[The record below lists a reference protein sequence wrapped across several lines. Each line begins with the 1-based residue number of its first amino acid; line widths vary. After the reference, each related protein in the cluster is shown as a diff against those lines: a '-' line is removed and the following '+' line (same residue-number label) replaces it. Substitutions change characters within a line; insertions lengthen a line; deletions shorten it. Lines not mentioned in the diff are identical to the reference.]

1 MAGTNKQRKTPVASH
16 IVGFMGDAA
25 QIHQGAQVSSKL
37 WACSRSGNLNAMALF
52 MPYPYTYVPNGSTF
66 GLLHTRTISSIVSLS
81 ASTLVPRLCTARK
94 SIMAAG
100 FSAGAREFLSIRLGR
115 ASVS

>member
-1 MAGTNKQRKTPVASH
+1 MAGTNKQRKTLVASH

-25 QIHQGAQVSSKL
+25 QIHHAP
-37 WACSRSGNLNAMALF
+37 RSLRALGLRSWNLYAMALF

-66 GLLHTRTISSIVSLS
+66 GLLHTRKISSIVSLS
-81 ASTLVPRLCTARK
+81 ASTLVPRLCKAGK

-100 FSAGAREFLSIRLGR
+100 FSAGAREF
-115 ASVS
+115 

>member
-1 MAGTNKQRKTPVASH
+1 MAGTNKQRKTIVASH

-25 QIHQGAQVSSKL
+25 QIHQGAQVSCKL
-37 WACSRSGNLNAMALF
+37 WVCPRSGNLYAMALF

-66 GLLHTRTISSIVSLS
+66 GLLHTREISSIVSLS

-100 FSAGAREFLSIRLGR
+100 FSAGAREF
-115 ASVS
+115 